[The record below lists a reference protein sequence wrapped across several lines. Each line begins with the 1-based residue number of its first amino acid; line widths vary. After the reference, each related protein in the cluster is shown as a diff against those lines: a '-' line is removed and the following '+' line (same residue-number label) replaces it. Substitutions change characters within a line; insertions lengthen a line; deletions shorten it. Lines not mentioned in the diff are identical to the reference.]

1 VAAER
6 DHRVDGAGRL
16 VARLPG
22 HRHLDVVLERGRG
35 RTWVQ
40 RIDSDAA
47 WRELLRGGSHQ
58 SDLACLAAQHPLR
71 PGNPMSPA
79 TLETM
84 TMLPPSAGSTF
95 PIQSSKHWSS

>member
-1 VAAER
+1 
-6 DHRVDGAGRL
+6 
-16 VARLPG
+16 
-22 HRHLDVVLERGRG
+22 
-35 RTWVQ
+35 VQ

-95 PIQSSKHWSS
+95 PIQSSKHWSSKRHTRK